1 MFSMLKNSIKIFLRK
16 SKIRNKIK
24 FFYYFFFYHFNP
36 FKKTD
41 LIYSFCNFCN
51 KKSIFL
57 YYHYL
62 KDNKYSTSDSYNQS
76 GLCFS
81 CGSNHR
87 NRIILKH
94 FKKIYF
100 GTDKSIYLPSGDGS
114 LYNFFKEFKNSFFS
128 DFYDDPKSH
137 SILIPHEDLT
147 SLSFE
152 DNKFDIVISEHVMEH
167 VNDPKKAFEEIY
179 RVLKN
184 QGRYIFSIPFEG
196 RNKSLIRID
205 KYFNK
210 LMPEKYHLDPLRAE
224 GALVFYDFSKKDFF
238 EKYVPNKFKSKEII
252 EDVIT
257 VNGVKVISEVIIL
270 QK

>member
-1 MFSMLKNSIKIFLRK
+1 MFNLKTLIRK
-16 SKIRNKIK
+16 SKYRHKIK
-24 FFYYFFFYHFNP
+24 FFFYFIKSFFYLFQRYKV
-36 FKKTD
+36 F
-41 LIYSFCNFCN
+41 YNFCN
-51 KKSIFL
+51 SCEQMSFKI
-57 YYHYL
+57 YYPL
-62 KDNKYSTSDSYNQS
+62 IKNSVLNSAYNES

-81 CGSNHR
+81 CGSSHR
-87 NRIILKH
+87 NRVIWKH
-94 FKKIYF
+94 IKEHLN
-100 GTDKSIYLPSGDGS
+100 GSVYLPAGDGFLFYKLKDYPS
-114 LYNFFKEFKNSFFS
+114 IFFS
-128 DFYDDPKSH
+128 DYYEDKYNETPNV
-137 SILIPHEDLT
+137 PHQDLT
-147 SLSFE
+147 NLTFADNSF
-152 DNKFDIVISEHVMEH
+152 DLVISEHVMEH
-167 VNDPKKAFEEIY
+167 VNDPKKSFEEIY

-224 GALVFYDFSKKDFF
+224 GALVFNDFSKKDFF